1 MKLIPLYLVQT
12 KTSFLMNRSIKKVAI
27 LGSGIMGSRI
37 ACHFANIGVQV
48 LLLDIVPKELTA
60 EEQAKG
66 LLLDSPLVKNRIV
79 NLAFQQ
85 TLRSKPA
92 SLYHAKFAAN
102 IQLGNF
108 DDHLSDITDADW
120 IMEVVVENLAIK
132 KSLYDRVEQFRKAG
146 TLITSN
152 TSGIPIH
159 LMAEGRSADFQAH
172 FCGTHFFN
180 PPRYLRLLEIIPTP
194 KTDPAVI
201 EFLLTYGETQLGK
214 ATVLCKD
221 TPAFIANRIGVYSM
235 MQTMKVV
242 EELGLSV
249 EQVDKLTS
257 KVVGRP
263 KSGTFR
269 LSDVVGLDTTVHV
282 ANNLLAALTEDESKS
297 IFELPSMMQKLM
309 ANKWLGDKTGQGFY
323 KKTKD
328 EKGKTVILSLDLKT
342 FEYRAAERVSFE
354 TLERSKAVDNLTDR
368 FELLLNGKD
377 LAGEFYR
384 KTILDGFRYASNRV
398 PEIADDLVKIDQ
410 AICAG
415 FGWEMGVFETWDAI
429 GVEKANAMMAEL
441 GLNPAPWVS
450 EMLALGHS
458 TFYKTAGGKRL
469 YYDLASKSYQAIPG
483 QEKQISLQILKPT
496 NTVFKNDDAPLIGLS
511 DGIVGLEFH
520 SKMNTMGQGVL
531 EGLACAIETAEKD
544 FRGLVI
550 GNESNEAFSAGANLG
565 MLYMFGIEKKFDEV
579 NQMIATF
586 QESMMR
592 VRYSSIPVVVA
603 PHTLALGGGCEI
615 NLHADKIVAHS
626 GLYMGLVEV
635 GVGLIPAGG
644 GTKEMALRMGDARR
658 SGDVELNRLQQA
670 FMNIATAKVST
681 SAHEALEMNYL
692 RTQDRIVLNRSQ
704 VISEAKK
711 EAMLLAEA
719 GYVQK
724 NRRSD
729 VWVEGKQGLA
739 LFKAGIQGMLMGR
752 YISEHDALIANKLAF
767 AICGG
772 DLDAPQQVTEQYLL
786 DLEREAFLS
795 LTGEQK
801 TMERIGSLLSG
812 GKPLRN

>member
-1 MKLIPLYLVQT
+1 
-12 KTSFLMNRSIKKVAI
+12 MNRSIKKVAI

-48 LLLDIVPKELTA
+48 LLLDIAPKELNA
-60 EEQAKG
+60 EEEAKG
-66 LLLDSPLVKNRIV
+66 LSLESPLVKNRIV

-85 TLRSKPA
+85 TLKSKPA
-92 SLYHAKFAAN
+92 SLYQAGFAAN

-108 DDHLSDITDADW
+108 DDNLSGIVDADW

-132 KSLYDRVEQFRKAG
+132 RSLYDRVEQFRKAG

-201 EFLLTYGETQLGK
+201 EFLLAYGETQLGK

-282 ANNLLAALTEDESKS
+282 ANNLKAALTEDESKS

-309 ANKWLGDKTGQGFY
+309 DNKWLGDKTGQGFY

-328 EKGKTVILSLDLKT
+328 DKGKTVILSLDLQT
-342 FEYRAAERVSFE
+342 FEYRAAQRVSFE
-354 TLERSKAVDNLTDR
+354 TLERSKAVDQLADR
-368 FELLLNGKD
+368 FALLLAGQD

-429 GVEKANAMMAEL
+429 GVEKANAMMADL
-441 GLNPAPWVS
+441 GLSPAPWVK

-458 TFYKTAGGKRL
+458 TFYKTEGGKRH
-469 YYDLASKSYQAIPG
+469 YYDLASKSYQVIPG
-483 QEKQISLQILKPT
+483 QEKQISLSILKPT
-496 NTVFKNDDAPLIGLS
+496 NTVFKNDDAHIIDLG

-531 EGLACAIETAEKD
+531 EGLAHAIETAEKD

-626 GLYMGLVEV
+626 ELYMGLVEV

-658 SGDVELNRLQQA
+658 TGDVELNRLQQA

-711 EAMLLAEA
+711 EAILLAEA

-772 DLDAPQQVTEQYLL
+772 DLDVPQQVSEQYLL

-801 TMERIGSLLSG
+801 TMDRIGSLLSG

>member
-1 MKLIPLYLVQT
+1 
-12 KTSFLMNRSIKKVAI
+12 MNRSIKKVAI

-48 LLLDIVPKELTA
+48 LLLDIAPKELNA
-60 EEQAKG
+60 EEEAKG
-66 LLLDSPLVKNRIV
+66 LSLESPLVKNRIV

-85 TLRSKPA
+85 TLKSKPA
-92 SLYHAKFAAN
+92 SLYQAGFAAN

-108 DDHLSDITDADW
+108 DDNLSGIVDADW

-132 KSLYDRVEQFRKAG
+132 RSLYDRVEQFRKEG

-194 KTDPAVI
+194 KTDPSVV
-201 EFLLTYGETQLGK
+201 EFLLAYGETQLGK

-242 EELGLSV
+242 EELGLTV

-282 ANNLLAALTEDESKS
+282 ANNLNAALTEDESKS

-309 ANKWLGDKTGQGFY
+309 DNKWLGDKTGQGFY

-328 EKGKTVILSLDLKT
+328 DKGKTVILSLDLQT
-342 FEYRAAERVSFE
+342 FEYRAAQRVSFE
-354 TLERSKAVDNLTDR
+354 TLERSKAIDNLADR
-368 FELLLNGKD
+368 FALLLAGQD

-429 GVEKANAMMAEL
+429 GVEKANAMMADL
-441 GLNPAPWVS
+441 GISPAPWVS

-458 TFYKTAGGKRL
+458 TFYKTEGGKRL
-469 YYDLASKSYQAIPG
+469 YYDLASKSYQVIPG
-483 QEKQISLQILKPT
+483 QEKQISLSILKPT
-496 NTVFKNDDAPLIGLS
+496 NTVFKNDDAHIIDLG

-531 EGLACAIETAEKD
+531 EGLAYAIETAEKD

-626 GLYMGLVEV
+626 ELYMGLVEV

-658 SGDVELNRLQQA
+658 TGDVELNRLQQA

-711 EAMLLAEA
+711 EAILLAEA

-801 TMERIGSLLSG
+801 TMDRIGSLLSG

>member
-1 MKLIPLYLVQT
+1 
-12 KTSFLMNRSIKKVAI
+12 MNRSIKKVAI

-48 LLLDIVPKELTA
+48 LLLDIAPKELNA
-60 EEQAKG
+60 EEEAKG
-66 LLLDSPLVKNRIV
+66 LSLESPLVKNRIV

-85 TLRSKPA
+85 TLKTKPA
-92 SLYHAKFAAN
+92 SLYQAGFAAN

-108 DDHLSDITDADW
+108 DDNLSGIADADW

-132 KSLYDRVEQFRKAG
+132 KSLYDRVEQFRKDG

-180 PPRYLRLLEIIPTP
+180 PPRYLRLSEIIPTP
-194 KTDPAVI
+194 KTDSSVV
-201 EFLLTYGETQLGK
+201 EFLLAYGETQLGK
-214 ATVLCKD
+214 TTVLCKD

-249 EQVDKLTS
+249 EEVDKLTS

-282 ANNLLAALTEDESKS
+282 ANNLKAALTEDESKS

-328 EKGKTVILSLDLKT
+328 DKGKTVILSLDLQT
-342 FEYRAAERVSFE
+342 FEYRAAQRVSFE
-354 TLERSKAVDNLTDR
+354 TLERSKAVDQLADR
-368 FELLLNGKD
+368 FALLLAGQD

-429 GVEKANAMMAEL
+429 GVEKANAMMVDL
-441 GLNPAPWVS
+441 GLNPAPWVT

-458 TFYKTAGGKRL
+458 TFYKTEGGKRL

-483 QEKQISLQILKPT
+483 QEKQISLSILKPT
-496 NTVFKNDDAPLIGLS
+496 NTIFKNDDAHIIDLG

-531 EGLACAIETAEKD
+531 EGLAYAIETAEKD

-626 GLYMGLVEV
+626 ELYMGLVEV

-658 SGDVELNRLQQA
+658 AGDVELNRLQQA

-681 SAHEALEMNYL
+681 SAYEALEMNYL

-711 EAMLLAEA
+711 EAILLAEA

-724 NRRSD
+724 TRRSD

-752 YISEHDALIANKLAF
+752 YISEHDALIGNKLAF

-801 TMERIGSLLSG
+801 TMDRIGSLLSG

>member
-1 MKLIPLYLVQT
+1 
-12 KTSFLMNRSIKKVAI
+12 
-27 LGSGIMGSRI
+27 MGSRI

-48 LLLDIVPKELTA
+48 LLLDIAPKELSA
-60 EEQAKG
+60 EEAAKG
-66 LLLDSPLVKNRIV
+66 LTLESPAVRNRIV
-79 NLAFQQ
+79 NAAFQQ
-85 TLRSKPA
+85 TLKSKPA
-92 SLYHAKFAAN
+92 SLYQAGFAAN
-102 IQLGNF
+102 IQVGNF
-108 DDHLSDITDADW
+108 EDNLSGISDADW

-132 KSLYDRVEQFRKAG
+132 KSIYERVEQFRQPG

-194 KTDPAVI
+194 KTDPSVI
-201 EFLLTYGETQLGK
+201 DFLLAYGETQLGK
-214 ATVLCKD
+214 TTVLCKD

-242 EELGLSV
+242 EELGLTV

-282 ANNLLAALTEDESKS
+282 ANNLHAALTHDESKS
-297 IFELPSMMQKLM
+297 IFALPSMMQKLIE
-309 ANKWLGDKTGQGFY
+309 NKWLGDKTGQGFY

-328 EKGKTVILSLDLKT
+328 EKGKTVILSLDLQT
-342 FEYRAAERVSFE
+342 FEYRAAQRVSFE
-354 TLERSKAVDNLTDR
+354 TLERSKAVDQLADR
-368 FELLLNGKD
+368 FALLLAGQD

-429 GVEKANAMMAEL
+429 GVEKAIAMMAEL
-441 GLNPAPWVS
+441 GLTPAPWVT
-450 EMLALGHS
+450 EMLALGHA
-458 TFYKTAGGKRL
+458 TFYKIEGGKRL
-469 YYDLASKSYQAIPG
+469 YYDLATKSYQVIPG
-483 QEKQISLQILKPT
+483 QEKQISLSILKPT
-496 NTVFKNDDAPLIGLS
+496 NTVFKNDDAHLIDLGE
-511 DGIVGLEFH
+511 GIVGLEFH

-531 EGLACAIETAEKD
+531 EGLAYAIETAEKD

-565 MLYMFGIEKKFDEV
+565 MLYMFGIEKKFDDV
-579 NQMIATF
+579 NHMIATF

-626 GLYMGLVEV
+626 ELYMGLVEV

-711 EAMLLAEA
+711 EAILLAEA

-772 DLDAPQQVTEQYLL
+772 DLDAPQMVTEQYLL

-801 TMERIGSLLSG
+801 TMDRIGSLLSG

>member
-1 MKLIPLYLVQT
+1 
-12 KTSFLMNRSIKKVAI
+12 MNRSIKKVAI

-48 LLLDIVPKELTA
+48 LLLDIAPKELNA
-60 EEQAKG
+60 EEEAKG
-66 LLLDSPLVKNRIV
+66 LSLESPLVKNRIV

-85 TLRSKPA
+85 TLKSKPA
-92 SLYHAKFAAN
+92 SLYQAGFAAN

-108 DDHLSDITDADW
+108 DDNLSGIVDADW

-132 KSLYDRVEQFRKAG
+132 RSLYDRVEQFRKEG

-194 KTDPAVI
+194 KTDSAVV
-201 EFLLTYGETQLGK
+201 EFLLAYGETQLGK

-282 ANNLLAALTEDESKS
+282 ANNLNAALTEDESKS

-309 ANKWLGDKTGQGFY
+309 DNKWLGDKTGQGFY

-328 EKGKTVILSLDLKT
+328 DKGKTVILSLDLQT
-342 FEYRAAERVSFE
+342 FEYRAAQRVSFE
-354 TLERSKAVDNLTDR
+354 TLERSKAVDQLADR
-368 FELLLNGKD
+368 FALLLAGQD

-429 GVEKANAMMAEL
+429 GVEKANAMMADL
-441 GLNPAPWVS
+441 GLSPAPWVK

-458 TFYKTAGGKRL
+458 TFYKTEGGKRL
-469 YYDLASKSYQAIPG
+469 YYNLASKSYQVIPG
-483 QEKQISLQILKPT
+483 QEKQISLSILKPT
-496 NTVFKNDDAPLIGLS
+496 NTVFKNDDAHIIDLG

-531 EGLACAIETAEKD
+531 EGLAYAIETAEKD

-626 GLYMGLVEV
+626 ELYMGLVEV

-658 SGDVELNRLQQA
+658 AGDVELNRLQQA

-711 EAMLLAEA
+711 EAILLAEA

-801 TMERIGSLLSG
+801 TMDRIGSLLSG

>member
-1 MKLIPLYLVQT
+1 
-12 KTSFLMNRSIKKVAI
+12 MNRSIKKVAI

-48 LLLDIVPKELTA
+48 LLLDIAPKELNA
-60 EEQAKG
+60 EEEAKG
-66 LLLDSPLVKNRIV
+66 LSLESPLVKNRIV

-85 TLRSKPA
+85 TLKSKPA
-92 SLYHAKFAAN
+92 SLYQAGFAAN

-108 DDHLSDITDADW
+108 DDNLSGIADADW

-194 KTDPAVI
+194 KTDPAVV
-201 EFLLTYGETQLGK
+201 EFLLAYGETQLGK

-309 ANKWLGDKTGQGFY
+309 DNKWLGDKTGQGFY

-328 EKGKTVILSLDLKT
+328 DKGKTVILSLDLQT
-342 FEYRAAERVSFE
+342 FEYRAAQRVSFE
-354 TLERSKAVDNLTDR
+354 TLERSKAVDQLADR
-368 FELLLNGKD
+368 FALLLAGQD

-429 GVEKANAMMAEL
+429 GVEKANAMMADL
-441 GLNPAPWVS
+441 GLTPAPWVT

-458 TFYKTAGGKRL
+458 TFYKTEGGKRL
-469 YYDLASKSYQAIPG
+469 YYNLASKSYQVIPG
-483 QEKQISLQILKPT
+483 QEKQISLSILKPT
-496 NTVFKNDDAPLIGLS
+496 NTVFKNDDAHIIDLG

-531 EGLACAIETAEKD
+531 EGLAYAIETAEKD

-626 GLYMGLVEV
+626 ELYMGLVEV

-658 SGDVELNRLQQA
+658 AGDVELNRLQQA

-711 EAMLLAEA
+711 EAILLAEA

-801 TMERIGSLLSG
+801 TMDRIGSLLSG

>member
-1 MKLIPLYLVQT
+1 
-12 KTSFLMNRSIKKVAI
+12 
-27 LGSGIMGSRI
+27 MGSRI

-48 LLLDIVPKELTA
+48 LLLDIAPKELNA
-60 EEQAKG
+60 EEEAKG
-66 LLLDSPLVKNRIV
+66 LSLESPLVKNRIV

-85 TLRSKPA
+85 TLKSKPA
-92 SLYHAKFAAN
+92 SLYQAGFAAN

-108 DDHLSDITDADW
+108 DDNLSGIVDADW

-132 KSLYDRVEQFRKAG
+132 RSLYDRVEQFRKEG

-194 KTDPAVI
+194 KTDPAVV
-201 EFLLTYGETQLGK
+201 EFLLAYGETQLGK

-282 ANNLLAALTEDESKS
+282 ANNLNAALTEDESKS

-309 ANKWLGDKTGQGFY
+309 DNKWLGDKTGQGFY

-328 EKGKTVILSLDLKT
+328 DKGKTVILSLDLQT
-342 FEYRAAERVSFE
+342 FEYRAAQRVSFE
-354 TLERSKAVDNLTDR
+354 TLERSKAIDNLADR
-368 FELLLNGKD
+368 FALLLAGQD

-429 GVEKANAMMAEL
+429 GVEKANAMMADL
-441 GLNPAPWVS
+441 GISPAPWVS

-458 TFYKTAGGKRL
+458 TFYKTEGGKRL
-469 YYDLASKSYQAIPG
+469 YYDLASKSYQVIPG
-483 QEKQISLQILKPT
+483 QEKQISLSILKPT
-496 NTVFKNDDAPLIGLS
+496 NTVFKNDDAHIIDLG

-531 EGLACAIETAEKD
+531 EGLAYAIETAEKD

-626 GLYMGLVEV
+626 ELYMGLVEV

-658 SGDVELNRLQQA
+658 TGDVELNRLQQA

-711 EAMLLAEA
+711 EAILLAEA

-801 TMERIGSLLSG
+801 TMDRIGSLLSG

>member
-1 MKLIPLYLVQT
+1 
-12 KTSFLMNRSIKKVAI
+12 MNRSIKKVAI

-48 LLLDIVPKELTA
+48 LLLDIAPKELSA
-60 EEQAKG
+60 EEAAKG
-66 LLLDSPLVKNRIV
+66 LTLESPAVRNRIV
-79 NLAFQQ
+79 NAAFQQ
-85 TLRSKPA
+85 TLKSKPA
-92 SLYHAKFAAN
+92 SLYQAGFAAN
-102 IQLGNF
+102 IQVGNF
-108 DDHLSDITDADW
+108 EDNLSGISDADW

-132 KSLYDRVEQFRKAG
+132 KSIYERVEQFRQPG

-194 KTDPAVI
+194 KTDSSVI
-201 EFLLTYGETQLGK
+201 DFLLAYGETQLGK
-214 ATVLCKD
+214 TTVLCKD

-242 EELGLSV
+242 EELGLTV

-282 ANNLLAALTEDESKS
+282 ANNLHATLSNDESKS
-297 IFELPSMMQKLM
+297 IFALPSMMQKLIE
-309 ANKWLGDKTGQGFY
+309 NKWLGDKTGQGFY

-328 EKGKTVILSLDLKT
+328 DKGKTVILSLDLQT
-342 FEYRAAERVSFE
+342 FEYRAAQRVSFE
-354 TLERSKAVDNLTDR
+354 TLERSKAIDNLADR
-368 FELLLNGKD
+368 FALLLAGQD

-441 GLNPAPWVS
+441 GLTPAPWVT

-458 TFYKTAGGKRL
+458 TFYKIEGGKRL
-469 YYDLASKSYQAIPG
+469 YYDLASKSYQVIPG
-483 QEKQISLQILKPT
+483 QEKQISLSILKPT
-496 NTVFKNDDAPLIGLS
+496 NTVFKNDDAHIIDLG

-531 EGLACAIETAEKD
+531 EGLAYAIETAEKD

-579 NQMIATF
+579 NHMIATF

-626 GLYMGLVEV
+626 ELYMGLVEV

-711 EAMLLAEA
+711 EAILLAEA

-772 DLDAPQQVTEQYLL
+772 DLDAPQMVTEQYLL

-801 TMERIGSLLSG
+801 TMDRIGSLLSG

>member
-1 MKLIPLYLVQT
+1 
-12 KTSFLMNRSIKKVAI
+12 
-27 LGSGIMGSRI
+27 MGSRI

-48 LLLDIVPKELTA
+48 LLLDIAPKELSA
-60 EEQAKG
+60 EEVAKG
-66 LLLDSPLVKNRIV
+66 LTLESPAVRNRIV
-79 NLAFQQ
+79 NAAFQQ
-85 TLRSKPA
+85 TLKSKPA
-92 SLYHAKFAAN
+92 SLYQSGFATN
-102 IQLGNF
+102 IQVGNF
-108 DDHLSDITDADW
+108 EDNLSNISDVDW

-132 KSLYDRVEQFRKAG
+132 KSLYDRVEQFRTPG

-194 KTDPAVI
+194 KTDIAVI
-201 EFLLTYGETQLGK
+201 EFLLAYGETQLGK

-242 EELGLSV
+242 EELGLTV

-282 ANNLLAALTEDESKS
+282 ANNLNATLTSDESKS
-297 IFELPSMMQKLM
+297 IFELPSMMQKLID
-309 ANKWLGDKTGQGFY
+309 NKWLGDKTGQGFY

-328 EKGKTVILSLDLKT
+328 DKGKTVILSLDLQT
-342 FEYRAAERVSFE
+342 FEYRAAQRVSFE
-354 TLERSKAVDNLTDR
+354 TLERSKAVDQLADR
-368 FELLLNGKD
+368 FALLLAGQD

-429 GVEKANAMMAEL
+429 GVEKANAMMSDM
-441 GLNPAPWVS
+441 GLTPAPWVQ
-450 EMLALGHS
+450 EMLSLGHS
-458 TFYKTAGGKRL
+458 TFYKIEGGKRL
-469 YYDLASKSYQAIPG
+469 YYDIASKSYQVIPG
-483 QEKQISLQILKPT
+483 QEKQISLSILKPT
-496 NTVFKNDDAPLIGLS
+496 NTVFKNDDAHIIDLG

-531 EGLACAIETAEKD
+531 EGLAYAIETAEKD

-579 NQMIATF
+579 NHMIATF

-626 GLYMGLVEV
+626 ELYMGLVEV

-658 SGDVELNRLQQA
+658 AGDVELNRLQQA

-711 EAMLLAEA
+711 EAILLAEA

-772 DLDAPQQVTEQYLL
+772 DLDAPQMVTEQYLL

-801 TMERIGSLLSG
+801 TMDRIGSLLSG

>member
-1 MKLIPLYLVQT
+1 
-12 KTSFLMNRSIKKVAI
+12 MNRSIKKVAI

-48 LLLDIVPKELTA
+48 LLLDIAPKELNA
-60 EEQAKG
+60 EELAKG
-66 LLLDSPLVKNRIV
+66 LTIDNPLVKNRIV
-79 NLAFQQ
+79 NQAFQQ
-85 TLRSKPA
+85 TLKSKPA
-92 SLYHAKFAAN
+92 SLYQTGFAAN

-108 DDHLSDITDADW
+108 DDNLSGIVDADW

-132 KSLYDRVEQFRKAG
+132 KSLYDRVEQFRKDG

-180 PPRYLRLLEIIPTP
+180 PPRYLKLLEIIPTP
-194 KTDPAVI
+194 KTNPSVI
-201 EFLLTYGETQLGK
+201 EFLLAYGETQLGK
-214 ATVLCKD
+214 TTVLCKD

-282 ANNLLAALTEDESKS
+282 ANNLKAALTEDESKS

-309 ANKWLGDKTGQGFY
+309 DNQWLGDKTGQGFY

-328 EKGKTVILSLDLKT
+328 STGKTVILSLDLQT
-342 FEYRAAERVSFE
+342 FEYRSAQRVSFE
-354 TLERSKAVDNLTDR
+354 TLERSKAVDQLADR
-368 FELLLNGKD
+368 FALLLAGQD

-429 GVEKANAMMAEL
+429 GVEKAIAMMADL
-441 GLNPAPWVS
+441 GLSPAAWVS
-450 EMLALGHS
+450 DMLAQGHQ
-458 TFYKTAGGKRL
+458 TFYKIEGVKRMF
-469 YYDLASKSYQAIPG
+469 YDLASKKYQVIPG
-483 QEKQISLQILKPT
+483 QEKQINLSILKPT
-496 NTVFKNDDAPLIGLS
+496 KTVFKNDDAHIIDLG

-531 EGLACAIETAEKD
+531 EGLAYAIETAEKD

-626 GLYMGLVEV
+626 ELYMGLVEV

-644 GTKEMALRMGDARR
+644 GTKEMALRMGEARR
-658 SGDVELNRLQQA
+658 TGDVELNRLQQA

-711 EAMLLAEA
+711 EAILLAEA

-801 TMERIGSLLSG
+801 TMDRIGSLLSG

>member
-1 MKLIPLYLVQT
+1 
-12 KTSFLMNRSIKKVAI
+12 MNRSIKKVAI

-48 LLLDIVPKELTA
+48 LLLDIAPKELNA
-60 EEQAKG
+60 EEEAKG
-66 LLLDSPLVKNRIV
+66 LSLESPLVKNRIV

-85 TLRSKPA
+85 TLKSKPA
-92 SLYHAKFAAN
+92 SLYQAGFAAN

-108 DDHLSDITDADW
+108 DDNLSDISDADW

-132 KSLYDRVEQFRKAG
+132 RSLYDRVEQFRKAG

-194 KTDPAVI
+194 KTDPAVV
-201 EFLLTYGETQLGK
+201 EFLLAYGETQLGK

-282 ANNLLAALTEDESKS
+282 ANNLKAALTEDENKS

-309 ANKWLGDKTGQGFY
+309 DNKWLGDKTGQGFY

-328 EKGKTVILSLDLKT
+328 DKGKTVILSLDLQT
-342 FEYRAAERVSFE
+342 FEYRAAQRVSFE
-354 TLERSKAVDNLTDR
+354 TLERSKAVDQLADR
-368 FELLLNGKD
+368 FALLLAGQD

-429 GVEKANAMMAEL
+429 GVEKANAMMADL
-441 GLNPAPWVS
+441 GLSPAPWVK

-458 TFYKTAGGKRL
+458 TFYKTEGGKRH
-469 YYDLASKSYQAIPG
+469 YYDLASKSYQVIPG
-483 QEKQISLQILKPT
+483 QEKQISLSILKPT
-496 NTVFKNDDAPLIGLS
+496 NTVFKNDDAHIIDLG

-531 EGLACAIETAEKD
+531 EGLAYAIETAEKD

-626 GLYMGLVEV
+626 ELYMGLVEV

-658 SGDVELNRLQQA
+658 TGDVELNRLQQA

-711 EAMLLAEA
+711 EAILLAEA

-801 TMERIGSLLSG
+801 TMDRIGSLLSG

>member
-1 MKLIPLYLVQT
+1 
-12 KTSFLMNRSIKKVAI
+12 MNRSIKKVAI

-48 LLLDIVPKELTA
+48 LLLDIAPKELTA

-66 LLLDSPLVKNRIV
+66 LSLDSPLVKNRIV

-85 TLRSKPA
+85 TLKSKPA
-92 SLYHAKFAAN
+92 SLYQAGFSAN

-108 DDHLSDITDADW
+108 DDHLSGIADADW

-132 KSLYDRVEQFRKAG
+132 RSLYDRVEQFRKAG

-159 LMAEGRSADFQAH
+159 LMAEGRSADFQAY

-214 ATVLCKD
+214 TTVLCKD

-309 ANKWLGDKTGQGFY
+309 DNKWLGDKTGQGFY

-328 EKGKTVILSLDLKT
+328 STGKTNILSLDLKT
-342 FEYRAAERVSFE
+342 FEYGAQQRVSFE
-354 TLERSKAVDNLTDR
+354 TLERSKAVDQLADR
-368 FELLLNGKD
+368 FALLLAGQD

-429 GVEKANAMMAEL
+429 GVEKANSMMVEL
-441 GLNPAPWVS
+441 GLTPAPWVS

-458 TFYKTAGGKRL
+458 TFYKTEGGKRL

-496 NTVFKNDDAPLIGLS
+496 NTVFKNEDAHIIDLG

-531 EGLACAIETAEKD
+531 EGLAHAIETAEKD

-615 NLHADKIVAHS
+615 NLHADKIVSHS
-626 GLYMGLVEV
+626 ELYMGLVEV

-658 SGDVELNRLQQA
+658 TGDVELNRLQQA
-670 FMNIATAKVST
+670 FMNIATARVST

-692 RTQDRIVLNRSQ
+692 RSQDRIVLNRSQ

-711 EAMLLAEA
+711 EAILLAEA

-724 NRRSD
+724 TRRSD

-739 LFKAGIQGMLMGR
+739 LFKAGIEGMLMGR

-801 TMERIGSLLSG
+801 TMDRIGSLLSG

>member
-1 MKLIPLYLVQT
+1 
-12 KTSFLMNRSIKKVAI
+12 MNRSIKKVAI

-48 LLLDIVPKELTA
+48 LLLDIAPKELSA
-60 EEQAKG
+60 EEAAKG
-66 LLLDSPLVKNRIV
+66 LTLESPAVRNRIV
-79 NLAFQQ
+79 NAAFQQ
-85 TLRSKPA
+85 TLKSKPA
-92 SLYHAKFAAN
+92 SLYQAGFAAN
-102 IQLGNF
+102 IQVGNF
-108 DDHLSDITDADW
+108 EDNLSGISDADW

-132 KSLYDRVEQFRKAG
+132 KSIYERVEQFRQPG

-194 KTDPAVI
+194 KTDPSVI
-201 EFLLTYGETQLGK
+201 DFLLAYGETQLGK
-214 ATVLCKD
+214 TTVLCKD

-242 EELGLSV
+242 EELGLTV

-282 ANNLLAALTEDESKS
+282 ANNLHAALTHDESKS
-297 IFELPSMMQKLM
+297 IFALPSMMQKLIE
-309 ANKWLGDKTGQGFY
+309 NKWLGDKTGQGFY

-328 EKGKTVILSLDLKT
+328 EKGKTVILSLDLQT
-342 FEYRAAERVSFE
+342 FEYRAAQRVSFE
-354 TLERSKAVDNLTDR
+354 TLERSKAVDQLADR
-368 FELLLNGKD
+368 FALLLAGQD

-429 GVEKANAMMAEL
+429 GVEKAIAMMAEL
-441 GLNPAPWVS
+441 GLTPAPWVT
-450 EMLALGHS
+450 EMLALGHA
-458 TFYKTAGGKRL
+458 TFYKIEGGKRL
-469 YYDLASKSYQAIPG
+469 YYDLATKSYQVIPG
-483 QEKQISLQILKPT
+483 QEKQISLSILKPT
-496 NTVFKNDDAPLIGLS
+496 NTVFKNDDAHLIDLGE
-511 DGIVGLEFH
+511 GIVGLEFH

-531 EGLACAIETAEKD
+531 EGLAYAIETAEKD

-565 MLYMFGIEKKFDEV
+565 MLYMFGIEKKFDDV
-579 NQMIATF
+579 NHMIATF

-626 GLYMGLVEV
+626 ELYMGLVEV

-711 EAMLLAEA
+711 EAILLAEA

-772 DLDAPQQVTEQYLL
+772 DLDAPQMVTEQYLL

-801 TMERIGSLLSG
+801 TMDRIGSLLSG

>member
-1 MKLIPLYLVQT
+1 
-12 KTSFLMNRSIKKVAI
+12 
-27 LGSGIMGSRI
+27 MGSRI

-48 LLLDIVPKELTA
+48 LLLDIAPKELSA
-60 EEQAKG
+60 EEVAKG
-66 LLLDSPLVKNRIV
+66 LTLESPAVRNRIV
-79 NLAFQQ
+79 NAAFQQ
-85 TLRSKPA
+85 TLKSKPA
-92 SLYHAKFAAN
+92 SLYQAGFASN
-102 IQLGNF
+102 IQVGNF
-108 DDHLSDITDADW
+108 EDNLSNISDVDW

-132 KSLYDRVEQFRKAG
+132 KSLYDRVEQFRTPG

-201 EFLLTYGETQLGK
+201 EFLLAYGETQLGK

-242 EELGLSV
+242 EELGLTV

-282 ANNLLAALTEDESKS
+282 ANNLNAALTEDESKS
-297 IFELPSMMQKLM
+297 IFELPSMMQKLID
-309 ANKWLGDKTGQGFY
+309 NKWLGDKTGQGFY

-328 EKGKTVILSLDLKT
+328 DKGKTVILSLDLQT
-342 FEYRAAERVSFE
+342 FEYRAAQRVSFE
-354 TLERSKAVDNLTDR
+354 TLERSKAVDQLADR
-368 FELLLNGKD
+368 FALLLAGQD

-429 GVEKANAMMAEL
+429 GVEKANAMMAEM
-441 GLNPAPWVS
+441 GLKPAPWVA
-450 EMLALGHS
+450 EMLSLGHS
-458 TFYKTAGGKRL
+458 TFYKIEGGKRL
-469 YYDLASKSYQAIPG
+469 YYDIASKSYQVIPG

-496 NTVFKNDDAPLIGLS
+496 NTVFKNDDAHIIDLG

-531 EGLACAIETAEKD
+531 EGLAYAIETAEKD

-626 GLYMGLVEV
+626 ELYMGLVEV

-658 SGDVELNRLQQA
+658 TGDVELNRLQQA

-711 EAMLLAEA
+711 EAILLAEA

-772 DLDAPQQVTEQYLL
+772 DLDAPQMVTEQYLL

-801 TMERIGSLLSG
+801 TMDRIGSLLSG

>member
-1 MKLIPLYLVQT
+1 
-12 KTSFLMNRSIKKVAI
+12 
-27 LGSGIMGSRI
+27 MGSRI

-48 LLLDIVPKELTA
+48 LLLDIAPKELSA
-60 EEQAKG
+60 EEAAKG
-66 LLLDSPLVKNRIV
+66 LTLESPAVRNRIV
-79 NLAFQQ
+79 NAAFQQ
-85 TLRSKPA
+85 TLKSKPA
-92 SLYHAKFAAN
+92 SLYQAGFAAN

-108 DDHLSDITDADW
+108 EDNLSNISDADW

-132 KSLYDRVEQFRKAG
+132 KSLYDRVEQFRTAG

-194 KTDPAVI
+194 KTDSSVI
-201 EFLLTYGETQLGK
+201 DFLLAYGETQLGK
-214 ATVLCKD
+214 TTVLCKD

-242 EELGLSV
+242 EELGLTV

-282 ANNLLAALTEDESKS
+282 ANNLHATLTSDESKS
-297 IFELPSMMQKLM
+297 IFELPSMMQKLIE
-309 ANKWLGDKTGQGFY
+309 NKWLGDKTGQGFY

-328 EKGKTVILSLDLKT
+328 EKGKTVILSLDLQT
-342 FEYRAAERVSFE
+342 FEYRAAQRVSFE
-354 TLERSKAVDNLTDR
+354 TLERSKSIDNLADR
-368 FELLLNGKD
+368 FALLLAGQD

-415 FGWEMGVFETWDAI
+415 FGWEMGVFETWDTI
-429 GVEKANAMMAEL
+429 GVEKANAMMADL
-441 GLNPAPWVS
+441 GLSPAPWVT
-450 EMLALGHS
+450 EMLALGHT
-458 TFYKTAGGKRL
+458 TFYKIEGGKRL
-469 YYDLASKSYQAIPG
+469 FYDLASKSYQVIPG
-483 QEKQISLQILKPT
+483 QEKQISLSILKPT
-496 NTVFKNDDAPLIGLS
+496 NTVFKNDDAHLIDLG

-531 EGLACAIETAEKD
+531 EGLAYAIETAEKD

-579 NQMIATF
+579 NHMIATF

-626 GLYMGLVEV
+626 ELYMGLVEV

-658 SGDVELNRLQQA
+658 TGDVELNRLQQA

-711 EAMLLAEA
+711 EAILLAEA

-752 YISEHDALIANKLAF
+752 YISEHDALIANKLAN

-772 DLDAPQQVTEQYLL
+772 DLDAPQMVTEQYLL

-801 TMERIGSLLSG
+801 TMDRIGSLLSG

>member
-1 MKLIPLYLVQT
+1 
-12 KTSFLMNRSIKKVAI
+12 MNRSIKKVAI

-37 ACHFANIGVQV
+37 ACHFSNIGVQV
-48 LLLDIVPKELTA
+48 LLLDIAPKELNA
-60 EEQAKG
+60 EEEAKG
-66 LLLDSPLVKNRIV
+66 LSLESPLVKNRIV

-85 TLRSKPA
+85 TLKTKPA
-92 SLYHAKFAAN
+92 SLYQAGFAAN

-108 DDHLSDITDADW
+108 DDNLSGIADADW

-132 KSLYDRVEQFRKAG
+132 KSLYDRVEQFRKDG

-194 KTDPAVI
+194 KTDSSVV
-201 EFLLTYGETQLGK
+201 EFLLAYGETQLGK
-214 ATVLCKD
+214 TTVLCKD

-282 ANNLLAALTEDESKS
+282 ANNLKAALTEDESKS

-328 EKGKTVILSLDLKT
+328 DKGKTVILSLDLQT
-342 FEYRAAERVSFE
+342 FEYRAAQRVSFE
-354 TLERSKAVDNLTDR
+354 TLERSKAVDELADR
-368 FELLLNGKD
+368 FALLLAGQD

-429 GVEKANAMMAEL
+429 GVEKANAMMADL
-441 GLNPAPWVS
+441 GLNPAPWVT

-458 TFYKTAGGKRL
+458 TFYKTEGGKRL
-469 YYDLASKSYQAIPG
+469 YYDLASKSYQVIPG
-483 QEKQISLQILKPT
+483 QEKQISLSILKPT
-496 NTVFKNDDAPLIGLS
+496 NTVFKNDDAHIIDLG
-511 DGIVGLEFH
+511 DGIIGLEFH

-531 EGLACAIETAEKD
+531 EGLAYAIETAEKD

-565 MLYMFGIEKKFDEV
+565 MLYMFGIEKKFDDV

-626 GLYMGLVEV
+626 ELYMGLVEV

-658 SGDVELNRLQQA
+658 TGDVELNRLQQA

-681 SAHEALEMNYL
+681 SAYEALEMNYL

-704 VISEAKK
+704 VINEAKK
-711 EAMLLAEA
+711 EAILLAEA

-724 NRRSD
+724 TRRSD

-752 YISEHDALIANKLAF
+752 YISEHDALIGNKLAF

-801 TMERIGSLLSG
+801 TMDRIGSLLSG

>member
-1 MKLIPLYLVQT
+1 VTTGIAGLIAVSAVERL
-12 KTSFLMNRSIKKVAI
+12 SNA
-27 LGSGIMGSRI
+27 
-37 ACHFANIGVQV
+37 
-48 LLLDIVPKELTA
+48 LL
-60 EEQAKG
+60 
-66 LLLDSPLVKNRIV
+66 S
-79 NLAFQQ
+79 
-85 TLRSKPA
+85 
-92 SLYHAKFAAN
+92 
-102 IQLGNF
+102 
-108 DDHLSDITDADW
+108 
-120 IMEVVVENLAIK
+120 
-132 KSLYDRVEQFRKAG
+132 
-146 TLITSN
+146 
-152 TSGIPIH
+152 
-159 LMAEGRSADFQAH
+159 RSAQ
-172 FCGTHFFN
+172 
-180 PPRYLRLLEIIPTP
+180 
-194 KTDPAVI
+194 
-201 EFLLTYGETQLGK
+201 
-214 ATVLCKD
+214 
-221 TPAFIANRIGVYSM
+221 
-235 MQTMKVV
+235 
-242 EELGLSV
+242 
-249 EQVDKLTS
+249 
-257 KVVGRP
+257 
-263 KSGTFR
+263 
-269 LSDVVGLDTTVHV
+269 
-282 ANNLLAALTEDESKS
+282 
-297 IFELPSMMQKLM
+297 
-309 ANKWLGDKTGQGFY
+309 
-323 KKTKD
+323 
-328 EKGKTVILSLDLKT
+328 
-342 FEYRAAERVSFE
+342 RVSFE
-354 TLERSKAVDNLTDR
+354 TLERSKAVDQLADR
-368 FELLLNGKD
+368 FALLLAGQD

-415 FGWEMGVFETWDAI
+415 FGWEMGIFETWDAI

-441 GLNPAPWVS
+441 GLSPAPWVS

-458 TFYKTAGGKRL
+458 TFYKTEGGKRL
-469 YYDLASKSYQAIPG
+469 YFDLASKSYQIIPG

-496 NTVFKNDDAPLIGLS
+496 NTVFKNDDAHIIDLG

-531 EGLACAIETAEKD
+531 EGLAYAIETAEKD

-626 GLYMGLVEV
+626 ELYMGLVEV

-658 SGDVELNRLQQA
+658 TGDVELNRLQQA

-711 EAMLLAEA
+711 EAILLAEA

-729 VWVEGKQGLA
+729 GWVEGKQGLA
-739 LFKAGIQGMLMGR
+739 LFNAGIQGMLMGR

-772 DLDAPQQVTEQYLL
+772 DLDAPQQVSEQYLL

-801 TMERIGSLLSG
+801 TMDRIGSLLSG

>member
-1 MKLIPLYLVQT
+1 
-12 KTSFLMNRSIKKVAI
+12 MNRSIKKVAI

-48 LLLDIVPKELTA
+48 LLLDIAPKELTV

-66 LLLDSPLVKNRIV
+66 LSLDSPLVKNRIV
-79 NLAFQQ
+79 HLAFQQ
-85 TLRSKPA
+85 TLKSKPA
-92 SLYHAKFAAN
+92 SLYQAGFAAN

-108 DDHLSDITDADW
+108 DDNLSGIADADW

-132 KSLYDRVEQFRKAG
+132 KSLYDRVEQFRKVG

-180 PPRYLRLLEIIPTP
+180 PPRYLKLLEIIPTP
-194 KTDPAVI
+194 QTDSSVV
-201 EFLLTYGETQLGK
+201 EFLLAYGETQLGK
-214 ATVLCKD
+214 TTVLCKD

-242 EELGLSV
+242 EELGLNV

-297 IFELPSMMQKLM
+297 IFELPSMLEKLI

-328 EKGKTVILSLDLKT
+328 DKGKTVILSLDLQT
-342 FEYRAAERVSFE
+342 FEYRAAQRVSFE
-354 TLERSKAVDNLTDR
+354 TLERAKAVDQLADR
-368 FELLLNGKD
+368 FALLLAGQD

-398 PEIADDLVKIDQ
+398 PEIADDLVKMDQ

-429 GVEKANAMMAEL
+429 GVEKAIAMMAGL
-441 GLNPAPWVS
+441 GLSPAAWVS

-458 TFYKTAGGKRL
+458 TFYKTEAGKRL
-469 YYDLASKSYQAIPG
+469 YYDLASKSYQVIPG

-496 NTVFKNDDAPLIGLS
+496 NTVFKNDDAHIVDLG

-531 EGLACAIETAEKD
+531 EGLAYAIETAEKD

-615 NLHADKIVAHS
+615 NLHADKIVAHAE
-626 GLYMGLVEV
+626 LYMGLVEV

-658 SGDVELNRLQQA
+658 TGDVELNRLQQA

-711 EAMLLAEA
+711 EAILLAEA

>member
-1 MKLIPLYLVQT
+1 V
-12 KTSFLMNRSIKKVAI
+12 
-27 LGSGIMGSRI
+27 
-37 ACHFANIGVQV
+37 
-48 LLLDIVPKELTA
+48 
-60 EEQAKG
+60 
-66 LLLDSPLVKNRIV
+66 
-79 NLAFQQ
+79 
-85 TLRSKPA
+85 
-92 SLYHAKFAAN
+92 
-102 IQLGNF
+102 
-108 DDHLSDITDADW
+108 
-120 IMEVVVENLAIK
+120 
-132 KSLYDRVEQFRKAG
+132 
-146 TLITSN
+146 TSN

-159 LMAEGRSADFQAH
+159 LMSEGRSEDFQQH

-180 PPRYLRLLEIIPTP
+180 PPRYLRLFEVIPGP
-194 KTDPAVI
+194 KTDAAII
-201 EFLLTYGETQLGK
+201 EFLLSYGETELGK
-214 ATVLCKD
+214 TAVLCKD

-242 EELGLSV
+242 AELGLTV

-282 ANNLLAALTEDESKS
+282 ANNLKAALVNDESKE
-297 IFELPSMMQKLM
+297 IFNLPVMLQRLM
-309 ANKWLGDKTGQGFY
+309 ENKWLGDKTGQGFY

-328 EKGKTVILSLDLKT
+328 EKGKTVILSLDLNT
-342 FEYRAAERVSFE
+342 FEYRAAERVNFE
-354 TLERSKAVDNLTDR
+354 TLDRSKAIDNLADR
-368 FELLLNGKD
+368 FALLLAGKD

-384 KTILDGFRYASNRV
+384 KTILDGFRYASNRI

-429 GVEKANAMMAEL
+429 GVVNGIELMKAE
-441 GLNPAPWVS
+441 GLAPATWVN
-450 EMLALGHS
+450 EMVAAGHTS
-458 TFYKTAGGKRL
+458 FYKVEGGKRMF
-469 YYDLASKSYQAIPG
+469 YDITTKKYQAIPG
-483 QEKQISLQILKPT
+483 AEKQINLQILKPT
-496 NTVFKNDDAPLIGLS
+496 KTVSSNDDMHIVDLG
-511 DGIVGLEFH
+511 DGILGLEFH

-531 EGLACAIETAEKD
+531 EGIQEAIATAEKD
-544 FRGLVI
+544 FQGLVI

-565 MLYMFGIEKKFDEV
+565 MLFMFAMEQKFDDI
-579 NQMIATF
+579 NTMIATF
-586 QESMMR
+586 QETMMR
-592 VRYSSIPVVVA
+592 VRYSGIPVVVA

-615 NLHADKIVAHS
+615 NLHADKIVAHAE
-626 GLYMGLVEV
+626 LYMGLVEV

-658 SGDVELNRLQQA
+658 AGDVELNRLQEA
-670 FMNIATAKVST
+670 FMNIATARVST
-681 SAHEALEMNYL
+681 SAHEAREMNYL
-692 RTQDRIVLNRSQ
+692 RAQDRIVLNRNQ
-704 VISEAKK
+704 VISEAKR
-711 EAMLLAEA
+711 EALALADA

-724 NRRSD
+724 ARRND

-752 YISEHDALIANKLAF
+752 YISEHDALIANKLAY

-772 DLDAPQQVTEQYLL
+772 DLDAPQVVSETYLL

-795 LTGEQK
+795 LCGEKK
-801 TMERIGSLLSG
+801 TMDRIQSLLGG

>member
-1 MKLIPLYLVQT
+1 
-12 KTSFLMNRSIKKVAI
+12 MNRSIKKVAI

-48 LLLDIVPKELTA
+48 LLLDIAPKELSA
-60 EEQAKG
+60 EEAAKG
-66 LLLDSPLVKNRIV
+66 LTLESPAVRNRIV
-79 NLAFQQ
+79 NAAFQQ
-85 TLRSKPA
+85 TLKSKPA
-92 SLYHAKFAAN
+92 SLYQAGFASN
-102 IQLGNF
+102 IQVGNF
-108 DDHLSDITDADW
+108 EDNLSNISDVDW

-132 KSLYDRVEQFRKAG
+132 KSLYDRVEQFRTPG

-194 KTDPAVI
+194 KTDIAVI
-201 EFLLTYGETQLGK
+201 EFLLAYGETQLGK

-242 EELGLSV
+242 EELGLTV

-282 ANNLLAALTEDESKS
+282 ANNLNATLTSDESKS
-297 IFELPSMMQKLM
+297 IFELPSMMQKLID
-309 ANKWLGDKTGQGFY
+309 NKWLGDKTGQGFY

-328 EKGKTVILSLDLKT
+328 DKGKTVILSLDLQT
-342 FEYRAAERVSFE
+342 FEYRAAQRVCFE
-354 TLERSKAVDNLTDR
+354 TLERSKAVDQLADR
-368 FELLLNGKD
+368 FALLLAGQD

-429 GVEKANAMMAEL
+429 GVEKANAMMADM
-441 GLNPAPWVS
+441 GLTPAPWVQ
-450 EMLALGHS
+450 EMLSLGHS
-458 TFYKTAGGKRL
+458 TFYKIEGGKRL
-469 YYDLASKSYQAIPG
+469 YYDIASKSYQVIPG
-483 QEKQISLQILKPT
+483 QEKQISLSILKPT
-496 NTVFKNDDAPLIGLS
+496 NTVFKNDDAHIIDLG

-531 EGLACAIETAEKD
+531 EGLAYAIETAEKD

-579 NQMIATF
+579 NRMIAAF

-626 GLYMGLVEV
+626 ELYMGLVEV

-658 SGDVELNRLQQA
+658 AGDVELNRLQQA

-711 EAMLLAEA
+711 EAILLAEA

-739 LFKAGIQGMLMGR
+739 LFKVGIQGMLMGR

-772 DLDAPQQVTEQYLL
+772 DLDAPQMVTEQYLL

-801 TMERIGSLLSG
+801 TMDRIGSLLSG